1 MVDLNLN
8 QQNQYADKK
17 HSEAV
22 PDILWGRENFRGRG
36 AGEKGQLY
44 RVFTE
49 LRPKVNTFLW

>member
-44 RVFTE
+44 MMS
-49 LRPKVNTFLW
+49 LL